1 MSSFERLASVA
12 QQISIPSARFA
23 IGDVVRHRIFD
34 FRGVVFDVDPEFAN
48 SDEWY
53 DAIPESI
60 RPSIIRK
67 SHRCSTA
74 SKAAATSSGASTGTR
89 AAQLTLQRACH
100 RRLAF
105 PSAAVSWTSVRV
117 HGKRKFVGREPM
129 FAVVRTGGKQY
140 RVAPGDKIVVE
151 KLDGNAGDRI
161 TLGDIL
167 LAGDGSDLKKT
178 DGLTVAAEIVAQAKA
193 DKVTVFK
200 KRRRQ
205 NYRRK
210 KGHRQQHTI
219 LKIVAIGDHKHVPG
233 KAEGAEK
240 PAKKAEA
247 APAKAPKAEASPV
260 AEAQQTPAA
269 TAKSRAKA
277 TAAEHEGLAVAG
289 TPTES
294 PAPTNEKAA
303 GAEKAAPKKAA
314 PAKAKSASTKNAAPA
329 KGAAKKS
336 PKAK

>member
-1 MSSFERLASVA
+1 
-12 QQISIPSARFA
+12 
-23 IGDVVRHRIFD
+23 
-34 FRGVVFDVDPEFAN
+34 
-48 SDEWY
+48 
-53 DAIPESI
+53 
-60 RPSIIRK
+60 
-67 SHRCSTA
+67 
-74 SKAAATSSGASTGTR
+74 
-89 AAQLTLQRACH
+89 
-100 RRLAF
+100 
-105 PSAAVSWTSVRV
+105 
-117 HGKRKFVGREPM
+117 M

-219 LKIVAIGDHKHVPG
+219 LKIVAIGDHK
-233 KAEGAEK
+233 E
-240 PAKKAEA
+240 AKKAAPKTETKADAPKPEAAA
-247 APAKAPKAEASPV
+247 APAKPAPSKAEGPKADAPTVDVQPTEN
-260 AEAQQTPAA
+260 PAPD
-269 TAKSRAKA
+269 AKA
-277 TAAEHEGLAVAG
+277 
-289 TPTES
+289 
-294 PAPTNEKAA
+294 
-303 GAEKAAPKKAA
+303 KKAPSA
-314 PAKAKSASTKNAAPA
+314 KKSASDAKPAKAASTKNAAPA